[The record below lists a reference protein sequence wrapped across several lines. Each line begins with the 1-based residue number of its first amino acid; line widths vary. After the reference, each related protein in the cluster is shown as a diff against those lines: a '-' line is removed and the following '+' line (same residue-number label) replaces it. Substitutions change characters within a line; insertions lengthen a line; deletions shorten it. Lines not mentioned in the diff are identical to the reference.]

1 MVSTAFKAVVR
12 RDVATMLH
20 NRYLQVFALLLLGG
34 SATVVGTTDASA
46 PASFG
51 MLLLFLYIIPLFGI
65 LVGVHAAQEEMEEH
79 DLLFSH
85 PLSYDTFVG
94 GKLLTLAGALTAV
107 LTLALLPVI
116 LRVTSGRPVV
126 VLWALGVSLTLI
138 WSSTGLAIGALMSRR
153 TRGLVAALCVWF
165 GSLVLYDLAAFTL
178 SGFES
183 VRAWPAAWVGL
194 LLLNPADAVRLAGMM
209 ALQDVSFTAP
219 GSSEIVAQMLAW
231 TPAWVGLLTATWTVG
246 ATAIARRALDPAT
259 GNG

>member
-1 MVSTAFKAVVR
+1 
-12 RDVATMLH
+12 L
-20 NRYLQVFALLLLGG
+20 
-34 SATVVGTTDASA
+34 
-46 PASFG
+46 P
-51 MLLLFLYIIPLFGI
+51 
-65 LVGVHAAQEEMEEH
+65 
-79 DLLFSH
+79 
-85 PLSYDTFVG
+85 
-94 GKLLTLAGALTAV
+94 GALTAV

-138 WSSTGLAIGALMSRR
+138 WSSTGLAIGALTSRR

-165 GSLVLYDLAAFTL
+165 ESLVLYDLAAFTL
-178 SGFES
+178 SGFEA

-194 LLLNPADAVRLAGMM
+194 LLLNPADTVRLAGMM

-231 TPAWVGLLTATWTVG
+231 TPAWVAVLTATWTVG
-246 ATAIARRALDPAT
+246 ATIIARRALDPAT